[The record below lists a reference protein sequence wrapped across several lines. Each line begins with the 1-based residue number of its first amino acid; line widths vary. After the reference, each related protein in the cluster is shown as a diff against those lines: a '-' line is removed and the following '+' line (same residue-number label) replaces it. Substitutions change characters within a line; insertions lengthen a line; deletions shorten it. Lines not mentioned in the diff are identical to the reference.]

1 VARRSARSCIDEEAR
16 LISDLLTDAEH
27 KMEQAIDHVVS
38 EFGTVRTGRANPQLL
53 QRITVEYYGSPTPL
67 QQLASISVPEP
78 RLLVVQPYDHSTVSD
93 IERALQ
99 ASDLGLNPSNDGNVI
114 RIAFPPLTE
123 ERRKDLI
130 KVVKNM
136 AEEARVAVRNIRRHA
151 KSEMEELHGE
161 ISDDDIRRGED
172 ELQKLTDRFTEKV
185 DELSAHKEDE
195 LLEV

>member
-1 VARRSARSCIDEEAR
+1 V
-16 LISDLLTDAEH
+16 ISDLLTEAEH
-27 KMEQAIDHVVS
+27 KMELAIEHVAS
-38 EFGTVRTGRANPQLL
+38 EFSTVRTGRANPQLL

-78 RLLVVQPYDHSTVSD
+78 RLLVVQPFDKSTVGD
-93 IERALQ
+93 IEKALHT
-99 ASDLGLNPSNDGNVI
+99 SDLGLNPSNDGNVI

-136 AEEARVAVRNIRRHA
+136 AEEARVAVRNIRRHS
-151 KSEMEELHGE
+151 KTDMEALHGE

-172 ELQKLTDRFTEKV
+172 ELQKLTDRYVERI
-185 DELSAHKEDE
+185 DRQLAHKEEE

>member
-1 VARRSARSCIDEEAR
+1 
-16 LISDLLTDAEH
+16 LINDLLSDAEH
-27 KMEQAIDHVVS
+27 KMDQAIDHVAS
-38 EFGTVRTGRANPQLL
+38 EFATVRTGRANPQLL
-53 QRITVEYYGSPTPL
+53 QRITVDYYGSPTPL

-78 RLLVVQPYDHSTVSD
+78 RLLVVQPYDRSTVSD
-93 IERALQ
+93 IEKALQ

-136 AEEARVAVRNIRRHA
+136 AEEGRVAVRNIRRHA

-172 ELQKLTDRFTEKV
+172 ELQKLTDRFTEKI
-185 DELSAHKEDE
+185 DQLSEHKEDE

>member
-1 VARRSARSCIDEEAR
+1 M
-16 LISDLLTDAEH
+16 ISDLLTEAEH
-27 KMEQAIDHVVS
+27 KMEQAIEHVAS
-38 EFGTVRTGRANPQLL
+38 EFSMVRTGRANPQLL

-78 RLLVVQPYDHSTVSD
+78 RMLVVQPFDKSTVSD
-93 IERALQ
+93 IEKALQ
-99 ASDLGLNPSNDGNVI
+99 SSDLSLNPSNDGNVI

-130 KVVKNM
+130 KLVRNM
-136 AEEARVAVRNIRRHA
+136 AEDARVAVRNIRRHS
-151 KSEMEELHGE
+151 KTDMESLHGE

-172 ELQKLTDRFTEKV
+172 ELQKLTDRYV
-185 DELSAHKEDE
+185 VNIDRLLNHKEDE

>member
-1 VARRSARSCIDEEAR
+1 M
-16 LISDLLTDAEH
+16 ISDLLTEAEH
-27 KMEQAIDHVVS
+27 KMEQAIDHVAS
-38 EFGTVRTGRANPQLL
+38 EFSTVRTGRANPQLL

-78 RLLVVQPYDHSTVSD
+78 RLLVVQPFDKSTVGD

-99 ASDLGLNPSNDGNVI
+99 TSELSLNPTNDGNVI

-136 AEEARVAVRNIRRHA
+136 AEEGRVAVRNIRRHS
-151 KSEMEELHGE
+151 KTDMEAMHGE

-172 ELQKLTDRFTEKV
+172 ELQKLTDRYVEQI
-185 DELSAHKEDE
+185 DRLLGHKEAE

>member
-1 VARRSARSCIDEEAR
+1 MDQATEHVA
-16 LISDLLTDAEH
+16 
-27 KMEQAIDHVVS
+27 S
-38 EFGTVRTGRANPQLL
+38 EFSTVRTGRANPQLL

-78 RLLVVQPYDHSTVSD
+78 RMLVVQPFDKSTVND

-99 ASDLGLNPSNDGNVI
+99 TSDLGLNPSNDGNVI

-130 KVVKNM
+130 KLVRNM
-136 AEEARVAVRNIRRHA
+136 AEDGRVAVRNVRRHS
-151 KSEMEELHGE
+151 KTDMEAMHGE
-161 ISDDDIRRGED
+161 ISDDDIRRGEE
-172 ELQKLTDRFTEKV
+172 ELQKLTDRYVEKI
-185 DELSAHKEDE
+185 DRLLGHKEEE